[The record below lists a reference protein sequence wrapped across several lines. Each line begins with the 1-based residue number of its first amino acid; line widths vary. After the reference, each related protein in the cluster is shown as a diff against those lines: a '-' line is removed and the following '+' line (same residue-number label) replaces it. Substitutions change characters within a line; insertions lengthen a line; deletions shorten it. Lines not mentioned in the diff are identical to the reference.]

1 MTPIL
6 IFDLDGTLIDSAPD
20 LHAAASRMLEAE
32 GEAPLPLATIRS
44 FIGNGIPV
52 LVDRIIAATALS
64 PVDRNRL
71 VAGFLADYQAHA
83 TDLTVPYPDVAATL
97 TTLKQAGHA
106 LAVCTN
112 KPAAP
117 AHEILT
123 DLGLASFFD
132 DLIGGDSLP
141 SRKPD
146 PEGLLILR
154 DRLGSG
160 PVVYVGDSEVDAQ
173 TAQNAGVPF
182 ALFTEGYRK
191 SPVGEIPHTVRFSKF
206 NDLPQQVE
214 SLLAIAGQA

>member
-20 LHAAASRMLEAE
+20 LHAAASRMLAAE
-32 GEAPLPLATIRS
+32 DETPLSLSTIRS

-64 PVDRNRL
+64 PEDRDRL
-71 VAGFLADYQAHA
+71 VAGILADYQAHA
-83 TDLTVPYPDVAATL
+83 TDLTAPYPDVATSL
-97 TTLKQAGHA
+97 TSLKQAGFA

-117 AHEILT
+117 AQDILK
-123 DLGLASFFD
+123 DLGLAAFFD

-146 PEGLLILR
+146 PEGLTLLR
-154 DRLGSG
+154 DRLGAG
-160 PVVYVGDSEVDAQ
+160 PVIYVGDSEVDAE
-173 TAQNAGVPF
+173 TAKNAGVPF
-182 ALFTEGYRK
+182 ALFTEGYHK
-191 SPVGEIPHTVRFSKF
+191 KPVGEIPHTVSFSRFK
-206 NDLPQQVE
+206 DLPEQVAN
-214 SLLAIAGQA
+214 LLIVAG

>member
-1 MTPIL
+1 MRPIL

-20 LHAAASRMLEAE
+20 LHAAACRMLEAE
-32 GEAPLPLATIRS
+32 GEVPLPLATIRS

-52 LVDRIIAATALS
+52 LVDRIISATALS
-64 PVDRNRL
+64 PEDRDRH

-83 TDLTVPYPDVAATL
+83 TDLTVPYPDVTETLAA
-97 TTLKQAGHA
+97 LKQAGHA

-117 AHEILT
+117 AQAILA
-123 DLGLASFFD
+123 DLGLAPIFD
-132 DLIGGDSLP
+132 DLIGGDSLL

-146 PEGLLILR
+146 PEGLICLR
-154 DRLGSG
+154 ERLGGG
-160 PVVYVGDSEVDAQ
+160 PVLYVGDSEVDAQ

-191 SPVGEIPHTVRFSKF
+191 SPVGEIPHVAAFSRFSELP
-206 NDLPQQVE
+206 DLVADPE
-214 SLLAIAGQA
+214 SLAHN

>member
-6 IFDLDGTLIDSAPD
+6 IFDLDGTLIDSARD
-20 LHAAASRMLEAE
+20 LHAAAGRMLAAE
-32 GEAPLPLATIRS
+32 GEADLPLETIRS

-52 LVDRIIAATALS
+52 LVDRIIAATSLS
-64 PVDRNRL
+64 PADRDRL

-97 TTLKQAGHA
+97 GTLKQAGHV

-117 AHEILT
+117 AEGILSA
-123 DLGLASFFD
+123 LGLAPFFD
-132 DLIGGDSLP
+132 DLIGGDSLA

-146 PEGLLILR
+146 PEGLICLR
-154 DRLGSG
+154 SRLGGG
-160 PVVYVGDSEVDAQ
+160 PLIYVGDSEVDAE
-173 TAQNAGVPF
+173 TARNSDVPF

-191 SPVGEIPHTVRFSKF
+191 TPVEAIPHAVAFSRFS
-206 NDLPQQVE
+206 DLPDLAE
-214 SLLAIAGQA
+214 SLLAAPV